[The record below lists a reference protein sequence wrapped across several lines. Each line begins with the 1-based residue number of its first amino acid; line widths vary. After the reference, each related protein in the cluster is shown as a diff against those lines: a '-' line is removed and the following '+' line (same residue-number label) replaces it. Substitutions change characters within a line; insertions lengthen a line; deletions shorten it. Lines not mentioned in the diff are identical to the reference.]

1 MNKSRDTYIP
11 YTVAGFAALAVGV
24 FLYVY
29 FVNVSIIE
37 VVMRKELMHEQNELH
52 TKIALLETSYIEAQ
66 HQVAARIAEL
76 DGYEH
81 DTAKLFVSRDSASFA
96 LNRE

>member
-1 MNKSRDTYIP
+1 MNKSRDTYTP
-11 YTVAGFAALAVGV
+11 YTVAGLLALLVGV

-29 FVNVSIIE
+29 FVNVSVVE
-37 VVMRKELMHEQNELH
+37 VVMRKELMQEQNELH
-52 TKIALLETSYIEAQ
+52 TQIALLETSYIEAQ

-76 DGYEH
+76 DGYEQ
-81 DTAKLFVSRDSASFA
+81 DTAKVFVSRDAASFA